1 LTVAGQ
7 AQAFEWIEDEISY
20 AIYPYARTP
29 GTANGGS
36 ITKQSIE
43 LTHIDGWSLG
53 TNFIDVTYTKSNDRD
68 PSNGP
73 SGSTENTGAAEYF
86 TVWRSALS
94 GNRISGDPKMFTY
107 DPIFLSDISLDF
119 GANLGVKNNSFASN
133 TRAPMIGPKFSFEL
147 PNKGFL
153 DFAAHAYKEW
163 NHNGIVGK
171 SDDFDTT
178 WNLEA
183 GFAQPFNLWGVP
195 LAFKGFFDITGP
207 KGKDSFG
214 NETTTET
221 LVHVKLV
228 ADVGKMLFDIRNRFE
243 MGPGFQ
249 YWYDKFGNDQ
259 RINGNVGSVERT
271 PFFTVTY
278 KF

>member
-1 LTVAGQ
+1 MAGR

-36 ITKQSIE
+36 INKQSIE

-53 TNFIDVTYTKSNDRD
+53 TNFINVAYTKSNDRD

-73 SGSTENTGAAEYF
+73 AGSRENSGAAEYF
-86 TVWRSALS
+86 TVWRSSLS
-94 GNRISGDPKMFTY
+94 GNRVFDTKALTY
-107 DPIFLSDISLDF
+107 EPIFLSDVSLNF

-133 TRAPMIGPKFSFEL
+133 TRAPMIGPKFSFDL

-153 DFAAHAYKEW
+153 DFSPMYYKEW

-171 SDDFDTT
+171 SDDFDGT
-178 WNLEA
+178 WLMEL
-183 GFAQPFNLWGVP
+183 GFAQPFTVAGVP
-195 LAFKGFFDITGP
+195 LSFKGFVDITGP

-214 NETTTET
+214 NQTDTET
-221 LVHVKLV
+221 LVHVKVV
-228 ADVGKMLFDIRNRFE
+228 ADLGQMLFGIRNRFE
-243 MGPGFQ
+243 AGPGFQ
-249 YWYDKFGNDQ
+249 YWYNKFGNDHKLA
-259 RINGNVGSVERT
+259 GNTGTVERT
-271 PFFTVTY
+271 PFFTATY